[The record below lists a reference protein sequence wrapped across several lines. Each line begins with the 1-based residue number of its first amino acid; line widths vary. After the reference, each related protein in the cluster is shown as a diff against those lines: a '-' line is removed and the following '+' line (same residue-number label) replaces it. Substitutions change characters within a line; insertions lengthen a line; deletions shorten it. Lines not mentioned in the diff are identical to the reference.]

1 VDKRLMQSSSTPL
14 PSLQLPIDAV
24 IPQLLQTLAARN
36 EAVLV
41 AAPGA
46 GKTTRV
52 PLALLNQAWLGT
64 QKILLLEPRRLAAKT
79 AATRMAQLL
88 GENVGVTVGYRMRL
102 ERKESAATK
111 IIVVTEGVLTR
122 MLQSDPSLDG
132 IGIVIFDEFHERS
145 LDADLGLALTLYS
158 RELFRDHSSH
168 SSLQNTAPLK
178 VLVMSATLDAV
189 GVASL
194 LDDAPV
200 IESEGR
206 MFAVDVRYRAAPD
219 ARDIAS
225 ACAQCV
231 IDSVAANEGSLL
243 VFLPGQREI
252 RDAESQLRRQLSAN
266 NIIIA
271 PLYGDLTLEQ
281 QQRAIAPAD
290 AGITKIVLATNIAET
305 SITIDGVRVVIDCGF
320 ERAPQF
326 DIRTAMT
333 RLATAR
339 ISRASATQRAGRA
352 GRLMPGIAYRLWSE
366 QQHHAL
372 AEFGT
377 PEIRNTDLAALM
389 LQLLAM
395 GIAVDEL
402 RWLDAPPS
410 SACEQALDLLQSLRA
425 CERQTNGSF
434 RVSEH
439 GARMAKMPLAPRLS
453 HMLVRATEMGLKNL
467 GCELA
472 AILSDRDPLSRNNP
486 NIGCD
491 LVARIEWL
499 RGDIQ
504 ADASTRAQLQ
514 RARQLAKDFTRHTD
528 AIEAG
533 STSTTAIGNELDYVG
548 VLIALAYPDRI
559 AQQRKENGV
568 AYRLSNGRS
577 ASLGENDALR
587 NCGWIAIADV
597 GGAHNS
603 SSDRIFLACKFD
615 ERWLESGKTR
625 DQELAAVLKDI
636 IEERDV
642 IEWQDGSEQLTAEK
656 QQRIGELI
664 VRRQR
669 LTDISPQQRVEA
681 VIAWIRQRGIQV
693 LPWSDDLRQWQARV
707 SCLYGLQCSASDNV
721 KDKPWPD
728 ISDTALTANLE
739 KWLAPF
745 LNDVRHVRHINNV
758 DLRTALQT
766 LLPWPLPAKLDEL
779 APTHYTV
786 PTGSHIRIDYP
797 LMNGRTHG
805 QTDAQSPPVLAVKLQ
820 EMFGEKKTPTI
831 ANGRIALLIHLLS
844 PARQP
849 LAITQDLVSFWHNAY
864 QDVKKDMKGRYPK
877 HPWPDDPLAAAPA
890 RGTKKREGLQ

>member
-1 VDKRLMQSSSTPL
+1 MQSSSPQSC
-14 PSLQLPIDAV
+14 SLQLPIDTV
-24 IPQLLQTLAARN
+24 LQQLLQALNARN

-52 PLALLNQAWLGT
+52 PLALLDQPWLGD

-79 AATRMAQLL
+79 AATRMAHML
-88 GENVGVTVGYRMRL
+88 GENVGATVGYRMRL
-102 ERKESAATK
+102 ERKESVASK

-158 RELFRDHSSH
+158 RELFRD

-178 VLVMSATLDAV
+178 VLVMSATLDAAA
-189 GVASL
+189 VAAL
-194 LDDAPV
+194 LDNAPV

-206 MFAVDVRYRAAPD
+206 AFPVDIRYRNAPD
-219 ARDIAS
+219 QRDIAS
-225 ACAQCV
+225 ACVQCV
-231 IDSVAANEGSLL
+231 VDSLAHNEGSML

-252 RDAESQLRRQLSAN
+252 RDAESLLRKQLPTGN
-266 NIIIA
+266 TIIA

-281 QQRAIAPAD
+281 QQRAIAPAENG
-290 AGITKIVLATNIAET
+290 AIKIVLATNIAET
-305 SITIDGVRVVIDCGF
+305 SITIDGVRVVIDSGL

-326 DIRTAMT
+326 DARTAMT
-333 RLATAR
+333 RLATAK

-366 QQHHAL
+366 QQHHTL

-377 PEIRNTDLAALM
+377 PEIRNTDLAQLM

-395 GIAVDEL
+395 GIAPDEL
-402 RWLDAPPS
+402 RWLDAPPV
-410 SACEQALDLLQSLRA
+410 SACQQALDLLFSLRA
-425 CERQTNGSF
+425 CERLPNGTC
-434 RVSEH
+434 RISEH
-439 GARMAKMPLAPRLS
+439 GGRMARMPLAPRLS

-486 NIGCD
+486 GTGCD

-499 RGDIQ
+499 RGDLP
-504 ADASTRAQLQ
+504 ADTSTRGQLQ
-514 RARQLAKDFTRHTD
+514 RVRQLAKDFVRHAD
-528 AIEAG
+528 QFGAG
-533 STSTTAIGNELDYVG
+533 NKQLVNELDYLG
-548 VLIALAYPDRI
+548 VLVALAYPDRI
-559 AQQRKENGV
+559 AQQRKESGV

-587 NCGWIAIADV
+587 NCAWIAIADV
-597 GGAHNS
+597 GGTHNS
-603 SSDRIFLACKFD
+603 SSDRIFLACRFD
-615 ERWLESGKTR
+615 ERWLGGIDQKTASNR
-625 DQELAAVLKDI
+625 GNELAAVLQDI

-642 IEWQDGSEQLTAEK
+642 IEWQEGSDQLTAEK
-656 QQRIGELI
+656 QLRIGEL
-664 VRRQR
+664 VLRREPLKTVSAPQR
-669 LTDISPQQRVEA
+669 IDA
-681 VIAWIRQRGIQV
+681 VIAWVRQRGITV

-707 SCLYGLQCSASDNV
+707 SCLHGLEKNVAGKNADDN
-721 KDKPWPD
+721 PWPD
-728 ISDTALTANLE
+728 VSDAALTKNLAQ
-739 KWLAPF
+739 WLAPF
-745 LNDVRHVRHINNV
+745 LNEVRHVRHINNV
-758 DLRTALQT
+758 DLRSALQT

-779 APTHYTV
+779 APTHYMV
-786 PTGSHIRIDYP
+786 PTGSNIRIDYS
-797 LMNGRTHG
+797 LVNGPSNAHTNAA
-805 QTDAQSPPVLAVKLQ
+805 TDAQTPPVLAVKLQ

-831 ANGRIALLIHLLS
+831 AGGRIALLIHLLS
-844 PARQP
+844 PAQRP
-849 LAITQDLVSFWHNAY
+849 LAITQDLVSFWQNAY
-864 QDVKKDMKGRYPK
+864 QDVKKDMKGRYPR
-877 HPWPDDPLAAAPA
+877 HPWPDDPLAAPPM

>member
-1 VDKRLMQSSSTPL
+1 MKSPPLSSLNL
-14 PSLQLPIDAV
+14 PVDAV
-24 IPQLLQTLAARN
+24 LPQLLQALNTRN

-52 PLALLNQAWLGT
+52 PLALLNQPWLDD

-88 GENVGVTVGYRMRL
+88 GENVGATIGYRMRL
-102 ERKESAATK
+102 ERKESAASR

-158 RELFRDHSSH
+158 RELFRDD
-168 SSLQNTAPLK
+168 APLK

-194 LDDAPV
+194 LDNAPV

-206 MFAVDVRYRAAPD
+206 MHPVDIRYRTAPD
-219 ARDIAS
+219 QRDIAS
-225 ACAQCV
+225 ACAQCA
-231 IDSVAANEGSLL
+231 IDSLAHNEGSML

-252 RDAESQLRRQLSAN
+252 RDTESLLRKQLPTGN
-266 NIIIA
+266 TIIA

-281 QQRAIAPAD
+281 QQRAIAPAENG
-290 AGITKIVLATNIAET
+290 ATKIVLATNIAET
-305 SITIDGVRVVIDCGF
+305 SITIDGVRVVIDSGF

-326 DIRTAMT
+326 DARTAMT
-333 RLATAR
+333 RLATAK

-366 QQHHAL
+366 QQHHTL

-377 PEIRNTDLAALM
+377 PEIRNTDLAQLM

-395 GIAVDEL
+395 GIAPGEL
-402 RWLDAPPS
+402 RWLDAPPA
-410 SACEQALDLLQSLRA
+410 SACQQALDLLHSLRA
-425 CERQTNGSF
+425 CERLPNGTHHIT
-434 RVSEH
+434 EH
-439 GARMAKMPLAPRLS
+439 GIRMAQMPLAPRLS
-453 HMLVRATEMGLKNL
+453 HMLVRASEMGVRKL

-499 RGDIQ
+499 RGDIT
-504 ADASTRAQLQ
+504 ADNFTRAQLQ
-514 RARQLAKDFTRHTD
+514 RARQLTKDFSRHAEQID
-528 AIEAG
+528 AQ
-533 STSTTAIGNELDYVG
+533 SKPPAIELDYLG
-548 VLIALAYPDRI
+548 VLVALAYPDRI
-559 AQQRKENGV
+559 AQQRRESGV
-568 AYRLSNGRS
+568 EYRLSNGRS

-587 NCGWIAIADV
+587 NCAWIAIADV
-597 GGAHNS
+597 GGLHNS

-615 ERWLESGKTR
+615 ERWLDSTNSR
-625 DQELAAVLKDI
+625 NRELAGVLKDI
-636 IEERDV
+636 VEERDV
-642 IEWQDGSEQLTAEK
+642 IEWQDGSDQLVAEK
-656 QQRIGELI
+656 QLRIGEL
-664 VRRQR
+664 VLRREP
-669 LTDISPQQRVEA
+669 LKSVSAQQRIDA
-681 VIAWIRQRGIQV
+681 VIAWIRQRGLLV

-707 SCLYGLQCSASDNV
+707 SCLHGLEKAGNENT
-721 KDKPWPD
+721 WPD
-728 ISDTALTANLE
+728 VSDATLSATLE
-739 KWLAPF
+739 QWLAPF
-745 LNDVRHVRHINNV
+745 LTDVRHVRHINSI
-758 DLRTALQT
+758 DLRSALQT
-766 LLPWPLPAKLDEL
+766 LLPWPLPTKLDEL
-779 APTHYTV
+779 APTHYAV
-786 PTGSHIRIDYP
+786 PTGSNIRIDYS
-797 LMNGRTHG
+797 
-805 QTDAQSPPVLAVKLQ
+805 QTPPVLAVKLQ

-831 ANGRIALLIHLLS
+831 GGGRIALLIHLLS
-844 PARQP
+844 PAQRP
-849 LAITQDLVSFWHNAY
+849 LAITQDLVSFWQNAY

-877 HPWPDDPLAAAPA
+877 HPWPDDPLTAPPA